1 MELDNKER
9 KPMIKHIIRQ
19 VPDEDAD
26 WRFYF
31 DGDCFNANSGDYNN
45 TIFPRCFDHHTWWC
59 CINEKEYKSIQSEMR
74 DLFYEV
80 SNVGYDSHYLNVKE
94 IMEDYNLHYNPKNAH
109 ELKEIAEYDEDK
121 SEIIARYM
129 TIKTGK
135 KWDVACGRGYSQGDY
150 VEMVYCTENY
160 TEENASILCDAVLG
174 CGHEYGVIEVDE
186 NGNEV
191 DSCWGYFVMDS
202 EAWRDE
208 DIKALFCKR
217 EGFDI
222 NETQLEMV
230 DGSTTHVTYSYR
242 TA

>member
-1 MELDNKER
+1 MELHDKD
-9 KPMIKHIIRQ
+9 KKTMIKHIIRQ

-31 DGDCFNANSGDYNN
+31 DGDCFNENSGDYNN
-45 TIFPRCFDHHTWWC
+45 TIFPRTWDHYRWWAC
-59 CINEKEYKSIQSEMR
+59 VNEDEFKTIHNEMVDVFYDVNESIGYGYK
-74 DLFYEV
+74 
-80 SNVGYDSHYLNVKE
+80 NVKE
-94 IMEDYNLHYNPKNAH
+94 VMHDYKLPYNPKSAH
-109 ELKEIAEYDEDK
+109 ELKVIAELDYDD
-121 SEIIARYM
+121 SEVIARYM

-135 KWDVACGRGYSQGDY
+135 KWDVAGGNGYCQGDY
-150 VEMVYCTENY
+150 CEMVYCTENY
-160 TEENASILCDAVLG
+160 TNDDARAIVDAVLG

-208 DIKALFCKR
+208 DIKALFCER